1 MRSRFSNAT
10 GKIYCYSTTTTE
22 SDHSILFAGTAD
34 VGTVDPP
41 VIEPQPTASKPEKPV
56 ATRPRTR
63 SAIKK
68 TNTTRQTK
76 RKGAVTSEPKPVAP
90 NQTTPITLSNH
101 AEGDG
106 SGSGSGPAVVPSTR
120 AAKKKKVPRVPRQGT
135 RFSARLRGQNPTATC
150 EPTMI
155 EPKTKNKQTK
165 RKRESNDEDNAT
177 KLPKKSA
184 KRANDQTDTPVQ
196 VGVATPSGDP
206 PADPVPS
213 DDVTADHPEQPPD
226 VDVGEGST
234 VADPPEDEPAY
245 RMRFFLD
252 KENGRTVI
260 KLGYVPVDSSL

>member
-10 GKIYCYSTTTTE
+10 GKICCHSTTATE
-22 SDHSILFAGTAD
+22 LDQSILFAGSAD

-68 TNTTRQTK
+68 TNITRQTK
-76 RKGAVTSEPKPVAP
+76 RKGAVTSEPKPVP
-90 NQTTPITLSNH
+90 PHQTTSIAPSNH
-101 AEGDG
+101 AGGDG
-106 SGSGSGPAVVPSTR
+106 SGS
-120 AAKKKKVPRVPRQGT
+120 
-135 RFSARLRGQNPTATC
+135 
-150 EPTMI
+150 E
-155 EPKTKNKQTK
+155 
-165 RKRESNDEDNAT
+165 
-177 KLPKKSA
+177 KSA

-196 VGVATPSGDP
+196 VGITSGDP
-206 PADPVPS
+206 SADLVSS
-213 DDVTADHPEQPPD
+213 DHVTADHLEQPPD
-226 VDVGEGST
+226 VVGEGST